1 MQFEF
6 LPDVAISDIAFRAYG
21 KTREEVFVNCCR
33 ALTSMMASPEK
44 IGTTQKR
51 KISVEGKDD
60 KGLLYSILEEL
71 VYIKDVD
78 GLLFKKFKIK
88 INGGK
93 LSAECAGDTLEN
105 IGRENLLNDVKA
117 ITMHLFEIK
126 SGKGKWS
133 ATVVADI

>member
-1 MQFEF
+1 
-6 LPDVAISDIAFRAYG
+6 
-21 KTREEVFVNCCR
+21 
-33 ALTSMMASPEK
+33 MMASPEK

-93 LSAECAGDTLEN
+93 LSAECAGDTLGN

-117 ITMHLFEIK
+117 ITMHMFEIK